1 MILVQFATDKDGQ
14 YTGATKSMS
23 VSVHQKLIELWKR
36 LLTDGLITQ
45 VRVVF
50 VLRFPLWRHI
60 NGHVGCVCTT
70 LVPEVFFLLSASE
83 VKKPSKW

>member
-14 YTGATKSMS
+14 HTGATKGMP

-60 NGHVGCVCTT
+60 NRHVSAQPWCQRFS
-70 LVPEVFFLLSASE
+70 FFFRPL
-83 VKKPSKW
+83 K